1 MRFNWRASAFA
12 AAAALLLSL
21 LTGIIAGVPFAAL
34 VGRALLGATVFAVVA
49 AGISLVADRYLPGL
63 GQTEGGD
70 RSGDEDRP
78 GGRVDV
84 VIDDTMDEEGE
95 PQELERSGEE
105 AEGEEGEEG
114 EELAELE
121 AAGEDEE
128 PAGPEEQGELADVDS
143 LESLPDIEG
152 LSGSFAETPIEPDEP
167 PDSAEPGEGP
177 GMMARAVRTV
187 MRREE

>member
-105 AEGEEGEEG
+105 AEGEEGEE
-114 EELAELE
+114 LAELE